1 MRLTSYRVP
10 VPFTR
15 EDERLNKLVDGSMLS
30 DADISTVRALCAS
43 NRTDY
48 DLLAHTVA
56 YAMKRAEKVD
66 FTGSLTGRAAILVF
80 CPGVGEIRQAM
91 DAISALCTD
100 GVVLLPLHANLA
112 PSEQRKVF
120 QAVHKTERKV
130 IVATNVAETSI
141 TIPEVCYVVDTGRV
155 REAQYDAQAGV
166 SRLLDAW
173 ASRAACKQRAGR
185 AGRTMSGECFRLYT
199 KGMEEHLQRPQSIPE
214 MQRTPLEGVV
224 LQVKAIQPTG
234 DVKAFLQKA
243 LDPPLLDALEA
254 THKRLIIAGALH
266 AEGGYAA
273 KLTPLGR
280 HLAQLPL
287 EVRQAKLLVLSC
299 LFGCVEPLSL
309 IHI

>member
-1 MRLTSYRVP
+1 
-10 VPFTR
+10 
-15 EDERLNKLVDGSMLS
+15 
-30 DADISTVRALCAS
+30 
-43 NRTDY
+43 
-48 DLLAHTVA
+48 
-56 YAMKRAEKVD
+56 
-66 FTGSLTGRAAILVF
+66 
-80 CPGVGEIRQAM
+80 
-91 DAISALCTD
+91 
-100 GVVLLPLHANLA
+100 
-112 PSEQRKVF
+112 
-120 QAVHKTERKV
+120 
-130 IVATNVAETSI
+130 
-141 TIPEVCYVVDTGRV
+141 
-155 REAQYDAQAGV
+155 
-166 SRLLDAW
+166 
-173 ASRAACKQRAGR
+173 
-185 AGRTMSGECFRLYT
+185 MSGECFRLYT

-224 LQVKAIQPTG
+224 LQVKAIHPTG

-299 LFGCVEPLSL
+299 LFGCVEPMLHVVSLLSCRSIVASSSQRDETKAKARSAFLYGQSDLLSYANLFATWLAMRHERRPMKEVRTFCDAHGLSMQALQDVDMTRITLLRQLEELGLIGLSL